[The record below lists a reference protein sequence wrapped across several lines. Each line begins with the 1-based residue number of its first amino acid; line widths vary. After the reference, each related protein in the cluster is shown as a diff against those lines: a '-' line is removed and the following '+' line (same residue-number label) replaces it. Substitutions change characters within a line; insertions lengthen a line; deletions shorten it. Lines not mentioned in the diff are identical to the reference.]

1 MSDDLVSRLRD
12 AQRQEKSI
20 STYARLCRES
30 STALTEARAEIERL
44 RAKPPLL
51 DAQSLP
57 GVDAL
62 VKTLEAQLDEA
73 LRSCLA
79 EREGRLKAESE
90 LSTLRA
96 RVREVVGP
104 FGNLAQRYNDTVSD
118 GWIPWIEF
126 ITNHEWPSELD
137 CRAARQLMEEVK

>member
-104 FGNLAQRYNDTVSD
+104 FVATTISQTGDIIGLMRED
-118 GWIPWIEF
+118 F
-126 ITNHEWPSELD
+126 
-137 CRAARQLMEEVK
+137 RAARQLMEEVK